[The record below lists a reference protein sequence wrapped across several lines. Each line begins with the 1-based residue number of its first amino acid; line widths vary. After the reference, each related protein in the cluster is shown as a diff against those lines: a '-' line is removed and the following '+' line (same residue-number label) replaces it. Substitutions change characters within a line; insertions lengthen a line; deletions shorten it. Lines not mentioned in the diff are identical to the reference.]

1 MFDKPHIVYFSKF
14 IRMTPLTPNV
24 TYIIKVINAGD
35 YAVGKTSLAVRY
47 TQNRFTSSYL
57 PTLGVDFYSK
67 MITYDEDTTLRLV
80 LFDTVGQEKLVTLR
94 KRYYTGAHGAVVVF
108 DITRKESYDH
118 IEKWINEVEEKCPN
132 IPIIIVGNKTDL
144 EEERTVDFEELDKK
158 WSSKGYTVL
167 ESSAK
172 LGEGVNDIY
181 TIIAK
186 KVMEKLGY

>member
-1 MFDKPHIVYFSKF
+1 
-14 IRMTPLTPNV
+14 MTLTPNI
-24 TYIIKVINAGD
+24 TYIIKIINAGD
-35 YAVGKTSLAVRY
+35 YAVGKTSLAIRY
-47 TQNRFTSSYL
+47 TQNRFSSSYL

-67 MITYDEDTTLRLV
+67 MIQYDEDTTLRLV

-108 DITRKESYDH
+108 DITRKESFEH
-118 IEKWINEVEEKCPN
+118 IEKWIEEVEEKCPN

-144 EEERTVDFEELDKK
+144 EEERAVEREDLEKK
-158 WSSKGYTVL
+158 WASKGYTVL

-181 TIIAK
+181 TLIAN
-186 KVMEKLGY
+186 KVMEKMGY

>member
-1 MFDKPHIVYFSKF
+1 
-14 IRMTPLTPNV
+14 MTALTPNV
-24 TYIIKVINAGD
+24 TYILKVINAGD

-108 DITRKESYDH
+108 DITRKESFDH
-118 IEKWINEVEEKCPN
+118 IEKWINEVKEKCPN

-144 EEERTVDFEELDKK
+144 EEERAVDFKELDKK

-172 LGEGVNDIY
+172 FGEGVNDIY

-186 KVMEKLGY
+186 KVMENMGF

>member
-1 MFDKPHIVYFSKF
+1 MSLP
-14 IRMTPLTPNV
+14 PNV
-24 TYIIKVINAGD
+24 TYIIKIINAGD
-35 YAVGKTSLAVRY
+35 YAVGKTSLAIRY
-47 TQNRFTSSYL
+47 TQNRFSSSYL

-67 MITYDEDTTLRLV
+67 MIQHDEDTTLRLV

-108 DITRKESYDH
+108 DITRKESFEH
-118 IEKWINEVEEKCPN
+118 IENWINEVEEKCTD

-144 EEERTVDFEELDKK
+144 DEERAVDFKDLEKK
-158 WSSKGYTVL
+158 WGSKGYTVL

-186 KVMEKLGY
+186 KVMEKMGY